1 MAKGKRA
8 KGKPSQE
15 QNQEVAAPTAETGD
29 AVAANDAIDS
39 VAGDD
44 QEVAAV
50 KAESAEAPKM
60 SLEEAVRALISDPR
74 DHWMGSIKVRAGLM
88 GLNIHQ
94 FYPME
99 RWKDV
104 FIAWG
109 GHGVLK

>member
-15 QNQEVAAPTAETGD
+15 QNQEVTASAAEIGD
-29 AVAANDAIDS
+29 AVVTDDG
-39 VAGDD
+39 VVDVGD
-44 QEVAAV
+44 QEQDVVA
-50 KAESAEAPKM
+50 AEAPKM
-60 SLEEAVRALISDPR
+60 SLEEAVRALIHEPR

-88 GLNIHQ
+88 GLNVHQ